1 MNRKLRPTRST
12 KQIKEKQMNFL
23 PEDVEENLEECKKA
37 IELKDKQFSNIKK
50 VLQGAK
56 RSYDAVLKENTEL
69 KQYIENIKQ
78 RYQQY
83 QKQQQQEYFDKEREH
98 FRQKQPKKYKKV
110 VYEKESDSEPEEEKN
125 GYIPEET
132 EEIEEPKKGK
142 KTHKIEKAIILSI

>member
-98 FRQKQPKKYKKV
+98 FRQKQPKKY
-110 VYEKESDSEPEEEKN
+110 
-125 GYIPEET
+125 
-132 EEIEEPKKGK
+132 
-142 KTHKIEKAIILSI
+142 